1 MCVWPAEI
9 AGRLILAKQ
18 LRHPLYRPLRLLS
31 PAEIGAPR
39 QLPLPRRMVD
49 ALIRE
54 RLHRQPLLPRPQSP
68 FQRLRQPLAP
78 LAIQRPHAF
87 QVAIEMPLP
96 DKIRHACLQQRQQWP
111 PVIAKL
117 AVVVIL
123 EDPGSALEWAESVTL
138 IAATGAPDSAFE
150 ALKAYFSDTDIAALT
165 FERLQ
170 SSGRQH
176 ASECARLPLFTERG
190 EFLTRKNFSLAF
202 SSPDAVYVTNPTK
215 HHI

>member
-18 LRHPLYRPLRLLS
+18 LRQPLYRPLRLLS

-39 QLPLPRRMVD
+39 QSPLPRRMVD

-54 RLHRQPLLPRPQSP
+54 
-68 FQRLRQPLAP
+68 RLRQPLAP

-96 DKIRHACLQQRQQWP
+96 DKIRHACLQQRRQWP

-202 SSPDAVYVTNPTK
+202 SSPDAVYVPNPTK